1 MLHSLT
7 TALRPVASFT
17 ASFTVG
23 AMLPLSAPLVLAVV
37 TAIPMLCAS
46 NASAQSNQMP
56 TPATA
61 AQLEELLKAV
71 GLTGSARDSALRLHE
86 EYFASFREFEER
98 EVAQALESMKK
109 GDFDIGITSDEA
121 DRDTGIRRRLLQRA
135 AQIDSQ
141 YVDSL
146 IGTLNSDDALRAEK
160 LRSALSRRRSGAFL
174 RNFGLGGRSSQF
186 DLRAAPIFASLEA
199 SNQTL
204 IAPTFDSYDA
214 ELTRLWERFAE
225 ASLARAAKV
234 ARLREEAGIGATP
247 ISDAEAAVAEG
258 AAAEGVLPAVDEW
271 FAKMSAI
278 RSEAGKDSAEAT
290 KRIRR
295 LHRDTLMQI
304 EPLLSAD
311 VAAGVRSY
319 LVNTLYPTL
328 FTKSDFNAT
337 LEIAQ
342 RKRDAKEIDDST
354 WSAVEGII
362 EAHRSSARGLIESV
376 MDAADAL
383 KSAAP
388 AEDNMIFFSGSDD
401 SNQPDS
407 SVQDARLEEWR
418 MVDTRD
424 ADALRAAIG
433 MGVREIAPQTA
444 SALSGRGL
452 PEGMDVQIGEAI
464 GGLMGEAMGEAMG
477 GASMV
482 VMGSNGEAT
491 LISGEDL
498 ADSGMMF
505 FGGPNSA
512 SRLPRPMD
520 RDALEYLAQ
529 CANVDAD
536 ARAAFDA
543 IVGECTD
550 ARAKAAELVP
560 SPQQEITSSDGSFSI
575 SISLD
580 GENPEPAISDD
591 VARATEMIATAEDV
605 MFDSIKALADTSHAE
620 CVEGARRVRARE
632 RLTNGERGASTIDL
646 VVIARNAALSAQ
658 TRLAIASDL
667 DAWDLASVNALR
679 SMRAEI
685 NAGSNERAAILKQ
698 ATKHTDVSG
707 DGTNVSHSTSIEMG
721 DDLSRRMMAADRRI
735 EKAREA
741 VATVNKSAAKQ
752 LVESAAIDPHSQ
764 TVLRRAINRALF
776 TTIYTAKPTLD
787 GVFTKAKTI
796 LAEDA
801 AMTEVLAALQA
812 EWTESREVRCDLAV
826 EESIAAQIARDA
838 QAKPADDQP
847 FAGMGGMQERTRER
861 KQIRGDL
868 DQIDATMFHRVVD
881 LVTGAVGA
889 EKAKELGELPTAKKS
904 RAPMTIQLGG

>member
-1 MLHSLT
+1 MLHTLT
-7 TALRPVASFT
+7 TALRPVAC
-17 ASFTVG
+17 FTVG

-109 GDFDIGITSDEA
+109 GDFDIGATSDEA

-278 RSEAGKDSAEAT
+278 RSEAGKDSAEAR

-632 RLTNGERGASTIDL
+632 RLTNGERGASTVDL

-707 DGTNVSHSTSIEMG
+707 DGTNVSHSTSIEISIEMG

-776 TTIYTAKPTLD
+776 TTIYAAKPTLD

-801 AMTEVLAALQA
+801 AMTEVLAAQQA
-812 EWTESREVRCDLAV
+812 EWTESREGRCDLAV

>member
-1 MLHSLT
+1 
-7 TALRPVASFT
+7 
-17 ASFTVG
+17 
-23 AMLPLSAPLVLAVV
+23 
-37 TAIPMLCAS
+37 
-46 NASAQSNQMP
+46 
-56 TPATA
+56 
-61 AQLEELLKAV
+61 
-71 GLTGSARDSALRLHE
+71 
-86 EYFASFREFEER
+86 
-98 EVAQALESMKK
+98 
-109 GDFDIGITSDEA
+109 
-121 DRDTGIRRRLLQRA
+121 
-135 AQIDSQ
+135 
-141 YVDSL
+141 
-146 IGTLNSDDALRAEK
+146 
-160 LRSALSRRRSGAFL
+160 
-174 RNFGLGGRSSQF
+174 
-186 DLRAAPIFASLEA
+186 
-199 SNQTL
+199 
-204 IAPTFDSYDA
+204 
-214 ELTRLWERFAE
+214 
-225 ASLARAAKV
+225 
-234 ARLREEAGIGATP
+234 
-247 ISDAEAAVAEG
+247 
-258 AAAEGVLPAVDEW
+258 
-271 FAKMSAI
+271 
-278 RSEAGKDSAEAT
+278 
-290 KRIRR
+290 
-295 LHRDTLMQI
+295 
-304 EPLLSAD
+304 
-311 VAAGVRSY
+311 
-319 LVNTLYPTL
+319 
-328 FTKSDFNAT
+328 
-337 LEIAQ
+337 
-342 RKRDAKEIDDST
+342 
-354 WSAVEGII
+354 
-362 EAHRSSARGLIESV
+362 
-376 MDAADAL
+376 
-383 KSAAP
+383 
-388 AEDNMIFFSGSDD
+388 
-401 SNQPDS
+401 
-407 SVQDARLEEWR
+407 

-632 RLTNGERGASTIDL
+632 RLTNGERGASTVDL

-776 TTIYTAKPTLD
+776 TTIYAAKPTLD

-889 EKAKELGELPTAKKS
+889 EKAKELGELPTGKKS